1 VLPAAGA
8 TYPER
13 LVRLIVPFPAGG
25 VNDMASRIVANQL
38 GGFGEGSAAHPGGG
52 ARQAH
57 GSG

>member
-1 VLPAAGA
+1 VLPAARA

-13 LVRLIVPFPAGG
+13 PVRLIVRFQRGG
-25 VNDMASRIVANQL
+25 VNDMAFRIVANRL
-38 GGFGEGSAAHPGGG
+38 GGFGEGSVAHPGGG